1 MCFLSRCDVINNA
14 PQLQDGKQRAWTSF
28 PDALGAHCACCG
40 QCCFFVTPFIDSSWA
55 FLSTSW
61 DVIKKVGS
69 YVAPLFHVLCLTS
82 SLPIPAMLDM
92 STL

>member
-1 MCFLSRCDVINNA
+1 MSSTMLPSFKMASKGHGHLSQMHWVPTALAVGSVVI
-14 PQLQDGKQRAWTSF
+14 
-28 PDALGAHCACCG
+28 
-40 QCCFFVTPFIDSSWA
+40 FVTPFIESSWA
-55 FLSTSW
+55 WLSTSW